1 VLELL
6 SHHLNDA
13 VWTKASRSNGTG
25 GNNCVEVAFLDTGVA
40 VRDSK
45 NRTGPA
51 LMFTQAEWTAFVDSA
66 KDGEF
71 DIVS

>member
-1 VLELL
+1 MLT
-6 SHHLNDA
+6 HHLNGA
-13 VWTKASRSNGTG
+13 VWKKGSRSNGSG
-25 GNNCVEVAFLDTGVA
+25 GNNCVEVAFLDEAVA

-45 NRTGPA
+45 DRTGPA
-51 LMFTQAEWTAFVDSA
+51 LLFTQAEWTAFVDSA